1 MSFNSP
7 FGGPVEKPETNSF
20 PPASNPNYET
30 GNQPAAPETPS
41 YGSAPAIQPTGKT
54 NTFTIVS
61 FILAIF
67 FPLLGLILSIV
78 AFKQTKATGDNSGLA
93 KAGIVVGA
101 ILMAL
106 SIISSFVMFGV
117 VTSSIENGTLVTVS

>member
-1 MSFNSP
+1 MSVNSP
-7 FGGPVEKPETNSF
+7 FGGPAEKPETNGF

-30 GNQPAAPETPS
+30 GNQPAASETPS
-41 YGSAPAIQPTGKT
+41 YGSTPAVQPTGKT

-61 FILAIF
+61 FILAIL
-67 FPLLGLILSIV
+67 FPLIGLIMSIV
-78 AFKQTKATGDNSGLA
+78 AFRQTKATGDNSGLA

-106 SIISSFVMFGV
+106 SIIFSFAMFGLV
-117 VTSSIENGTLVTVS
+117 ASSIENGTLVTVS